1 MGNRREY
8 EIAFV
13 GLKPGIHEYRY
24 QVNEKFFADY
34 TQADFTNCEASIKL
48 SLEKNTS
55 FMILKFEVGGSVNV
69 ICDRCGNT
77 LPMDLWDEFN
87 MVVKQVENPDEMNAS
102 EEDPDIFY
110 ISRTESHLHLADW
123 IYEFVS
129 LSIPMQRM
137 CSEKE
142 MGGPQCNK
150 EILAMLKKMESGVIV
165 NNHPLQK
172 GLEKFKN
179 NNNEKTTINYSRFL
193 FVCGKCA
200 SKHNRSNNR
209 KRY

>member
-1 MGNRREY
+1 MGNRREF

-13 GLKPGIHEYRY
+13 GLKPGVHKYDYE
-24 QVNEKFFADY
+24 VDEKFFANY
-34 TQADFTNCEASIKL
+34 QQTDFNNCQASIKL
-48 SLEKNTS
+48 KLEKNTS
-55 FMILKFEVGGSVNV
+55 FMMLKFEIGGNVNV

-77 LPMDLWDEFN
+77 LPMNLWDEFN
-87 MVVKQVENPDEMNAS
+87 MVIKQVENPDEMNES

-137 CSEKE
+137 CNEQE
-142 MGGPQCNK
+142 MGGPLCNK
-150 EILAMLKKMESGVIV
+150 EILAMLKKMGPGVIE

-172 GLEKFKN
+172 GLEKFKKN
-179 NNNEKTTINYSRFL
+179 NN
-193 FVCGKCA
+193 
-200 SKHNRSNNR
+200 
-209 KRY
+209 